1 MSLGLLG
8 GVLFDLEDCFIT
20 ILSSGS
26 QRPTYRDRQ
35 PLATCVETSSTTPT
49 APTLGPLFIWVCGFT
64 IQSSHYYPI
73 NYYPILSNIIPILS
87 QYYPLFSNIIQYYEL
102 LPNIIPLLSHLVALL
117 RSAIGRARGQRA
129 LLTGEETVLLDLRE
143 TRPVVGNEDLGRS
156 MGFQW
161 KIIED
166 IAYGLNDIIH

>member
-1 MSLGLLG
+1 
-8 GVLFDLEDCFIT
+8 
-20 ILSSGS
+20 
-26 QRPTYRDRQ
+26 
-35 PLATCVETSSTTPT
+35 
-49 APTLGPLFIWVCGFT
+49 
-64 IQSSHYYPI
+64 
-73 NYYPILSNIIPILS
+73 
-87 QYYPLFSNIIQYYEL
+87 
-102 LPNIIPLLSHLVALL
+102 LL

-166 IAYGLNDIIH
+166 ITYGLNDIIH